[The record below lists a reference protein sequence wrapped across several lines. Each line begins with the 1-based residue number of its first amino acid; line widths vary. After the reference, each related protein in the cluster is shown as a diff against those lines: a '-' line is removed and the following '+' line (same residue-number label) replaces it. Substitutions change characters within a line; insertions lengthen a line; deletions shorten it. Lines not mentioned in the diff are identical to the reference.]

1 MVQLYINDEMSS
13 VTGPLM
19 ERKAFDKIGLAAG
32 QSQTIDFTR
41 TSDDLSFLNR
51 HLERVVEPGVFKVMV
66 GASDDI
72 RLCGTCEVHP

>member
-51 HLERVVEPGVFKVMV
+51 PLERVVEPGVFKMIV
-66 GASDDI
+66 GALDDI
-72 RLCGTCEVHP
+72 RLCGTFEVHP